1 MIEQLENFAREN
13 IILSGI
19 IIGIITNVIS
29 YLLKTVS
36 LSILKIST
44 RYAKNVNE
52 KNSEKIVESY
62 QSDIEKIK
70 NLKNKDAESILNITH
85 TLYNNTLLLIS
96 FIVIYLILDKITNRT
111 LFLGILIG
119 SSWTFIRVFAN
130 TFYNMRLIEKSKKY
144 KKYKKK
150 IECKIDFWKSISKK
164 SE

>member
-19 IIGIITNVIS
+19 IIGIITNIIS
-29 YLLKTVS
+29 YLLKTIS
-36 LSILKIST
+36 LFFLRIT
-44 RYAKNVNE
+44 ARYAKNVNE
-52 KNSEKIVESY
+52 KNSNKIVESY
-62 QSDIEKIK
+62 QSDIAKIR
-70 NLKNKDAESILNITH
+70 NLKNKDSESILNITH
-85 TLYNNTLLLIS
+85 TLYNNTLILIS
-96 FIVIYLILDKITNRT
+96 FIVIFLVLDKITDRT

-144 KKYKKK
+144 KKHKNK
-150 IECKIDFWKSISKK
+150 IENKIDFWKSISKK